1 MILRLLVTTMIVLAI
16 AKFYLHDSKQ
26 TQQTKPA
33 QRIEDVQKQLNE
45 IKQKQ
50 EQQTKKQL
58 EDLNL

>member
-26 TQQTKPA
+26 TQQIKPA
-33 QRIEDVQKQLNE
+33 QKIEDVQKQLNE